1 MASRTGHVW
10 NLPAP
15 VTKRTSQSLACANG
29 RKVTNVCP
37 FPRIPSLGGGSRFEN
52 RIRRRVAV
60 ESDVESDDYHL
71 YVESDDSP
79 FP

>member
-1 MASRTGHVW
+1 VTFHV
-10 NLPAP
+10 
-15 VTKRTSQSLACANG
+15 
-29 RKVTNVCP
+29 
-37 FPRIPSLGGGSRFEN
+37 FPLLVEGPDFEN